1 MMHGNSL
8 LGTKGHRVLVFG
20 KMMIPRLYF
29 GDILFWGQN
38 FFWFGDLCLDLLWAE
53 DPHKLCIVELPVFV
67 PVESKCFQ
75 AISIMAVVSVVV
87 IGLCL
92 CHCVCGQLAN
102 WASIVSRFLVKKT
115 FCPHLS
121 TSPIISS
128 TSWSVSLIFPLPV
141 MISLNSS
148 VLSVPEP
155 SLSKTCNA
163 TLDLESLA
171 FLQTLNASLRSF
183 SRSSGFP
190 NLQPTA
196 SVNLD
201 NSMSTLHQLRP

>member
-1 MMHGNSL
+1 MFPGNQYHGCRQCRRHRSL
-8 LGTKGHRVLVFG
+8 SL
-20 KMMIPRLYF
+20 P
-29 GDILFWGQN
+29 
-38 FFWFGDLCLDLLWAE
+38 LCLWA
-53 DPHKLCIVELPVFV
+53 
-67 PVESKCFQ
+67 
-75 AISIMAVVSVVV
+75 
-87 IGLCL
+87 IGQLGVHR
-92 CHCVCGQLAN
+92 CHCLHYLC
-102 WASIVSRFLVKKT
+102 SFLVKKT